1 LYLDE
6 NGDYPL
12 TDISFGLTT
21 DGGEYYQ
28 SLGNS
33 ETVTRGI
40 ITTAYT
46 GLGLPWYS
54 WNQLVNLIYRSS
66 ENVANSLV
74 CSGPSNTPEPGC
86 KLTENCASYTDLWDY
101 NLKILFNDGVD
112 IVTNVPIGVF
122 AEDDLASSTCKLHI
136 NALNQTDE

>member
-1 LYLDE
+1 MFLNE

-12 TDISFGLTT
+12 TDISFGLNST
-21 DGGEYYQ
+21 DPSTGLDGEYYQ

-86 KLTENCASYTDLWDY
+86 RLT
-101 NLKILFNDGVD
+101 G
-112 IVTNVPIGVF
+112 
-122 AEDDLASSTCKLHI
+122 
-136 NALNQTDE
+136 

>member
-12 TDISFGLTT
+12 TDISFGLSST
-21 DGGEYYQ
+21 DPLTGFDGEYYQ

-86 KLTENCASYTDLWDY
+86 
-101 NLKILFNDGVD
+101 
-112 IVTNVPIGVF
+112 
-122 AEDDLASSTCKLHI
+122 
-136 NALNQTDE
+136 